1 VGEVRRDPFAMLP
14 FCGYHMGD
22 YFDHWLKVGAA
33 HDPAK
38 LPRIYFVNWFRKDE
52 NGKFV
57 WPGFGDNS
65 RVLKWIVERLEGKAA
80 AKETAIGR
88 LPTKES
94 LDLSGLSLT
103 DDQLKILLSVDE
115 EVWREEASLIP
126 AGYEKFGDHLPAA
139 LWGEYDAQ
147 VARLGK
153 PAAANSPGKKPVAL
167 SA

>member
-1 VGEVRRDPFAMLP
+1 
-14 FCGYHMGD
+14 MGD
-22 YFDHWLKVGAA
+22 YFGHWLKVGADN
-33 HDPAK
+33 DPAK

-80 AKETAIGR
+80 ARDTAIGR

-94 LDLSGLSLT
+94 LDLSGLNLT
-103 DDQLKILLSVDE
+103 DDQLRILLTIDE
-115 EVWREEASLIP
+115 DVWREEASLIP
-126 AGYEKFGDHLPAA
+126 EGYEKFGSHLPDA
-139 LWGEYDAQ
+139 LWAEYDAL

-153 PAAANSPGKKPVAL
+153 PAAANSPGKKPIAL
-167 SA
+167 TA